1 MKQIAIGNVTISNV
15 VEIGPMEADH
25 KYLLLGSTPEVLDRH
40 KEWLTPHFMTPEHK
54 LLMSIHTYIVKTKRH
69 TILVDMC
76 FGNNKQR
83 GANAKATNMNT
94 PYLDNLAKAG
104 APPDTVDYVLCTHL
118 HNDHVGWNTKLVN
131 GKWMPTFPKAKY
143 LMSKKEYGYW
153 KERKEGDFSYDSF
166 VDSVLPVV
174 ESGQAM
180 MVESDFVIEDE
191 VRLESAAGHTP
202 GQVSLKVNSKRR
214 EAVLCGDLM
223 HHPAQIG
230 EPDWNIP
237 YDVDPPG
244 TRQARRDFF
253 KRYADTGV
261 FILPAHFADPTVGQI
276 VSKGHGWMWRP
287 YFGD

>member
-1 MKQIAIGNVTISNV
+1 MKTLTIGNVSIGNV
-15 VEIGPMEADH
+15 IEVGPLEVDH
-25 KYLLLGSTPEVLDRH
+25 TYLLLGSTPEALVRH
-40 KEWLTPHFMTPEHK
+40 KEWLMPHFMTAAHK

-83 GANAKATNMNT
+83 GPKSTATNMNT
-94 PYLDNLAKAG
+94 PYLENLARAG
-104 APPDTVDYVLCTHL
+104 APADTVDYVLCTHL

-131 GKWMPTFPKAKY
+131 GKWVPTFPKAKY
-143 LMSKKEYGYW
+143 LMSKQEYGYW
-153 KERKEGDFSYDSF
+153 SGRKEGDFSYDSF

-174 ESGQAM
+174 QAGQAM
-180 MVESDFVIEDE
+180 MVDSDFAIEDE

-202 GQVSLKVNSKRR
+202 GQVSLKVNSKKR

-253 KRYADTGV
+253 KKYADSGA
-261 FILPAHFADPTVGQI
+261 FILPAHFASPTVGRI
-276 VSKGHGWMWRP
+276 VSKGNGWAWKA